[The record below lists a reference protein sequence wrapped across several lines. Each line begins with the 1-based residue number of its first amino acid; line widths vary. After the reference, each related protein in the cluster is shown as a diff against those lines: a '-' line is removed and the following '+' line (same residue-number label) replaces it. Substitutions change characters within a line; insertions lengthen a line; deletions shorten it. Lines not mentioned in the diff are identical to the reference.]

1 METNVKIKSFK
12 EALLHFVEL
21 CDNQFQPED
30 TVRVFAEMKEKGFFE
45 YANEKEFWRGNH
57 DSGQRINRIYL
68 IDNPL
73 RFYVVE
79 SSYIENSCDFQGTR
93 TERWVYVPEK

>member
-1 METNVKIKSFK
+1 MKTNVNIKSFK

-21 CDNQFQPED
+21 CDDQFQPED
-30 TVRVFAEMKEKGFFE
+30 TVRIFAEMKEKGFFE

-57 DSGQRINRIYL
+57 DQGQRINRIYL
-68 IDNPL
+68 IDNPI

-79 SSYIENSCDFQGTR
+79 SSYHENSCDFQGTR
-93 TERWVYVPEK
+93 TERWVYVPEE